1 MRLNQS
7 RYKLECECGYRKTVT
22 AGDIGEHGLLTWRW
36 ECPKCKTLHYHYMR
50 SDTTR
55 LHEATLDLQFEI
67 LDVFA
72 DIAPPL
78 TVRQVYY
85 QLTTRKA
92 VDKTEAGYNKVQRE
106 LTKMRR
112 AGTIP
117 YGWLADNSRT
127 FYEAET
133 HRSLQ
138 EAAADMARWY
148 RRDLWAAQN
157 VHVEIWLEKRA
168 LVGQLNPICNEFG
181 VRLYP
186 CGGYS
191 SISYAF
197 EAATQLREIDK
208 PIYIYHLSDFD
219 ADGAY
224 SSVALERELR
234 RHGAAIEF
242 ERLALTRH
250 EIDRWGLH
258 DALRPQ
264 KRKSA
269 RYKWWAEQYGA
280 DQMACELDAIH
291 PADLRQLVHNAIQAH
306 IDPAAWERLQ
316 RVEAVERESIAQWAA
331 ALAHSEAEAATCEP
345 RSEN

>member
-1 MRLNQS
+1 VRLNQS
-7 RYKLECECGYRKTVT
+7 RYKLECECGYRKTVM

-78 TVRQVYY
+78 TVRQMYY

-92 VDKTEAGYNKVQRE
+92 VDKTEAGYNRVQRE

-148 RRDLWAAQN
+148 RRALRAAEETAID
-157 VHVEIWLEKRA
+157 HAARR
-168 LVGQLNPICNEFG
+168 LVGLQDDAIALLGDVVADRAAAPG
-181 VRLYP
+181 VRVR
-186 CGGYS
+186 
-191 SISYAF
+191 
-197 EAATQLREIDK
+197 AAALIIDLSLRLRE
-208 PIYIYHLSDFD
+208 LRSLEER
-219 ADGAY
+219 
-224 SSVALERELR
+224 VTALERGNR
-234 RHGAAIEF
+234 GQ
-242 ERLALTRH
+242 
-250 EIDRWGLH
+250 G
-258 DALRPQ
+258 
-264 KRKSA
+264 
-269 RYKWWAEQYGA
+269 
-280 DQMACELDAIH
+280 
-291 PADLRQLVHNAIQAH
+291 
-306 IDPAAWERLQ
+306 
-316 RVEAVERESIAQWAA
+316 
-331 ALAHSEAEAATCEP
+331 
-345 RSEN
+345 